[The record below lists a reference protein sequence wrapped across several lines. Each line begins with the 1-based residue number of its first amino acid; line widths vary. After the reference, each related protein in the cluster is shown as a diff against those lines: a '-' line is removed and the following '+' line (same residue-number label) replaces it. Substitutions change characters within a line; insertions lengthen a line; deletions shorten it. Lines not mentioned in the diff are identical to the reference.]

1 MIKRRRVLEPSDHF
15 YNGGRVQQR
24 FSVKTSSDI
33 LVVLL
38 SGVQSYS
45 IFFFFLVIFS
55 FFNTIKDVEICIK

>member
-38 SGVQSYS
+38 FGVQIYS
-45 IFFFFLVIFS
+45 IFFLGGGIFS

>member
-38 SGVQSYS
+38 FGVQSYS
-45 IFFFFLVIFS
+45 IFFFWVIFS

>member
-38 SGVQSYS
+38 FGVQIYS
-45 IFFFFLVIFS
+45 IFFFLVIFS

>member
-38 SGVQSYS
+38 FGVQSYS
-45 IFFFFLVIFS
+45 IFFFFFWLYLAFL
-55 FFNTIKDVEICIK
+55 TL

>member
-38 SGVQSYS
+38 FGVQIYS
-45 IFFFFLVIFS
+45 IFFFFVIFS

>member
-15 YNGGRVQQR
+15 YNGGRLQQR

-38 SGVQSYS
+38 FGVQSYS
-45 IFFFFLVIFS
+45 IFFFLVIFS

>member
-38 SGVQSYS
+38 FGVQIYS
-45 IFFFFLVIFS
+45 IFFFWLYLA

>member
-1 MIKRRRVLEPSDHF
+1 MIKRRRVLEPSNHF

-38 SGVQSYS
+38 FRVQSYS
-45 IFFFFLVIFS
+45 IFFFLVIFS

>member
-45 IFFFFLVIFS
+45 IFFFLVIFS

>member
-38 SGVQSYS
+38 FGVQIYS
-45 IFFFFLVIFS
+45 IFFFWLYLAFL
-55 FFNTIKDVEICIK
+55 TL

>member
-38 SGVQSYS
+38 FGVQSYS
-45 IFFFFLVIFS
+45 IFFFLVIFS